1 MRRSASEIVRSLE
14 MRITRLERQAS
25 KSKLPTVDEVYEFMR
40 RSSTSVGGR
49 VTRSFPHYQDD
60 DNSSDR
66 FFSMTFEPAMREAEE
81 DSYGEDWTYD
91 YAYPLEEEVNK
102 LLTDKFPS
110 LKGVEKKW
118 YVEVDTRGF
127 IDINFDK
134 KTFDY

>member
-1 MRRSASEIVRSLE
+1 MRRSASEIVKSLE

-25 KSKLPTVDEVYEFMR
+25 KKLPTVDEVYEFMR
-40 RSSTSVGGR
+40 RSSTSAGGR
-49 VTRSFPHYQDD
+49 VIRSFPHYRDE

-66 FFSMTFEPAMREAEE
+66 FFSMTFEPSMREAEE
-81 DSYGEDWTYD
+81 DSYGEDWTYE

-110 LKGVEKKW
+110 LKVVEEKW

-127 IDINFDK
+127 IDLNFGK
-134 KTFDY
+134 ETFRK

>member
-1 MRRSASEIVRSLE
+1 MRRSASEVIRNLE

-40 RSSTSVGGR
+40 RSSSTVGGR
-49 VTRSFPHYQDD
+49 VIRSFPHYRDD
-60 DNSSDR
+60 DS
-66 FFSMTFEPAMREAEE
+66 SMTFEPAMREAQE
-81 DSYGEDWTYD
+81 DNHPEDWTYD

-110 LKGVEKKW
+110 LKGVEKEW

-127 IDINFDK
+127 ININFDE
-134 KTFDY
+134 KTFKMS

>member
-1 MRRSASEIVRSLE
+1 MRRSASEVIRNLE

-49 VTRSFPHYQDD
+49 VIRSFPHYRDD
-60 DNSSDR
+60 DS
-66 FFSMTFEPAMREAEE
+66 SMTFEPAMREAQE
-81 DSYGEDWTYD
+81 DNHPEDWTYD

-110 LKGVEKKW
+110 LKGVEKEW

-127 IDINFDK
+127 ININFAE
-134 KTFDY
+134 KTFKMS